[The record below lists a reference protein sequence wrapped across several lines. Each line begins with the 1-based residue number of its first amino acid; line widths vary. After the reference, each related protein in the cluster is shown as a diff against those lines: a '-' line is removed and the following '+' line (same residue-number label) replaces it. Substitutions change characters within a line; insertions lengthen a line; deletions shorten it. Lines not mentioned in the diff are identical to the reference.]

1 MKRLSISLACS
12 LELSLPPF
20 GLLFTAPPFY
30 KAGTSGYS
38 SVPFNTSHDTIAYV
52 KLLQYH

>member
-20 GLLFTAPPFY
+20 GILFTAPPSF

-38 SVPFNTSHDTIAYV
+38 SVPFNTTHDTIAYAN
-52 KLLQYH
+52 LLQYH